1 KCAVKRGIL
10 TLRDC
15 GEEGINTCNVCARP
29 VCAEHIRSHSGNM
42 ICVECFAKEEEDARE
57 QAEKGAKGSKG
68 GKAPNVQPPTARNQ
82 EEWNDPDWAY
92 SYRHYYYMNSSYN
105 PLYPGHYF
113 SDYYDD
119 YDVRSFTPGEDAQL
133 DDESA
138 AAGGFYDS

>member
-1 KCAVKRGIL
+1 MSKCAVKRGIL

-15 GEEGINTCNVCARP
+15 GEEGINTCSICARP
-29 VCAEHIRSHSGNM
+29 VCAEHTRIRSSDT
-42 ICVECFAKEEEDARE
+42 ICVECFAKGEEEA
-57 QAEKGAKGSKG
+57 KSAKGP
-68 GKAPNVQPPTARNQ
+68 KAPNAHPPVARNE

-105 PLYPGHYF
+105 PFYPGHYY

-119 YDVRSFTPGEDAQL
+119 YDVRSFTQGEDAQL

-138 AAGGFYDS
+138 VAGGFHDS